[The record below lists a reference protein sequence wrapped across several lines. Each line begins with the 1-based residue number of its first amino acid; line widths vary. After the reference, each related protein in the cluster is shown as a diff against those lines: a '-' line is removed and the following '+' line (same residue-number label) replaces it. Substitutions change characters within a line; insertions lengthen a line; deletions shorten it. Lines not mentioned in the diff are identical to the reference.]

1 MKLNKRLLALSE
13 MVIEPY
19 QLVWDCCC
27 DHGLLGFKILSDG
40 LIKQVNFVDVVP
52 QIINQLEQ
60 KLTTYAHHLPADS
73 GWKTLCL
80 DVALLPLL
88 EGQHTNRDKPQQLV
102 IISGIGGE
110 LMIDILTH
118 LMTRFAGINIDFLLC
133 PVHHTYKLRS
143 TLIKLNFKLKK
154 EQLVIENKR
163 GYELMLVNQVAG
175 KKISL
180 TGDALWLP
188 QKNHQQYL
196 SKLIT
201 HYQRISGVS
210 DQADL
215 LNHCALHDYQYLYR
229 QHYLDLI
236 SE

>member
-1 MKLNKRLLALSE
+1 MKLNKRLLTLSE
-13 MVIEPY
+13 MVTEPY

-27 DHGLLGFKILSDG
+27 DHGLLGFKILADG
-40 LIKQVNFVDVVP
+40 IIKQVNFVDVVP
-52 QIINQLEQ
+52 EIINQLEQ

-73 GWKTLCL
+73 DWKTLCI

-88 EGQHTNRDKPQQLV
+88 ESQHTSGAKPKQLV

-110 LMIDILTH
+110 LMIDILTE
-118 LMTRFAGINIDFLLC
+118 LMKRYAGINIDFLLC

-143 TLIKLNFKLKK
+143 ALIKLNFKLKK

-180 TGDALWLP
+180 TGDDLWLP

-196 SKLIT
+196 AKLIT
-201 HYQRISGVS
+201 HYQRIVGAS
-210 DQADL
+210 DQPDL
-215 LNHCALHDYQYLYR
+215 LHHAALHDYQYLHR
-229 QHYLDLI
+229 QHYLDLM
-236 SE
+236 SK